1 MADRAG
7 RVFRRAVWEDLP
19 AVREMYRGIVR
30 WMDANGIR
38 IWDDVYPCHALEE
51 DVRRGR
57 LHLLLDEGS
66 PAAAFALCGDHPGEA
81 HIEWA
86 DPRGGALYLTRK
98 GVQSLPADMNMYEL
112 SPKLCA
118 FYSSMLEKAG
128 ETARE
133 LGAAYLRLFV
143 VDVNLPAI
151 RLYARG
157 GFARRKGV
165 YRQEIDTAL
174 VLREYGYEKELG
186 KG

>member
-1 MADRAG
+1 MADRTG
-7 RVFRRAVWEDLP
+7 RVFRTAVWEDLP

-30 WMDANGIR
+30 WMDANRIR

-51 DVRRGR
+51 DVQRGR

-81 HIEWA
+81 RIEWA
-86 DPRGGALYLTRK
+86 DPRGGALYLTRM
-98 GVQSLPADMNMYEL
+98 GVHAAHMGRGLGG
-112 SPKLCA
+112 
-118 FYSSMLEKAG
+118 FVLEKAG

-174 VLREYGYEKELG
+174 VLREYGYEKGLG

>member
-1 MADRAG
+1 MADRTG

-57 LHLLLDEGS
+57 LHLLLDEGG

-86 DPRGGALYLTRK
+86 DPWGGALYLTRM
-98 GVQSLPADMNMYEL
+98 GVRAAHMGRGLGGL
-112 SPKLCA
+112 
-118 FYSSMLEKAG
+118 MLEKAG

-143 VDVNLPAI
+143 VDVNLPAV
-151 RLYARG
+151 RLYAGR

-174 VLREYGYEKELG
+174 VLCEYGYEKALG

>member
-30 WMDANGIR
+30 WMDANQIR

-81 HIEWA
+81 RIEWA
-86 DPRGGALYLTRK
+86 DPRGRALYLTRM
-98 GVQSLPADMNMYEL
+98 G
-112 SPKLCA
+112 
-118 FYSSMLEKAG
+118 
-128 ETARE
+128 
-133 LGAAYLRLFV
+133 LRSRV
-143 VDVNLPAI
+143 
-151 RLYARG
+151 
-157 GFARRKGV
+157 
-165 YRQEIDTAL
+165 
-174 VLREYGYEKELG
+174 
-186 KG
+186 